1 MTVPISVIELYAQ
14 FLAKDERD
22 EMLSRTQGG
31 SLDSSANATMRRGGY
46 IRARGGKGAPR
57 TVMIALVMAV
67 LVMIDAMTSLV
78 ITIKGVVAALR
89 LEEDVAVA
97 AVVVEPMRR

>member
-1 MTVPISVIELYAQ
+1 
-14 FLAKDERD
+14 
-22 EMLSRTQGG
+22 
-31 SLDSSANATMRRGGY
+31 
-46 IRARGGKGAPR
+46 
-57 TVMIALVMAV
+57 MIALVMAV